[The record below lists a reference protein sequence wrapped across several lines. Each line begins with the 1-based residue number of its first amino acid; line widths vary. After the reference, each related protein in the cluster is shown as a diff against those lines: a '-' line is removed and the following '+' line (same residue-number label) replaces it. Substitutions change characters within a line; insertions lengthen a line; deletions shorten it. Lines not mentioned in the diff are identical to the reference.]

1 MGWMIPEAPMRTLP
15 VSLLLGACAVLPA
28 QAPLGPAVDAVVER
42 VRKDFEVPGIAVAV
56 VKDGKVVH
64 LKGYGVRKLGDP
76 APVTPRTLFG
86 IASNTK
92 VFTALAVGLL
102 VEEGRLAWD
111 DRVVDRLP
119 GFQMNDPYV
128 TREMRVR
135 DLFCHRSGLGLG
147 AGDLMYFPPSD
158 LTDAQVVERLRHV
171 PLATSFRSAYAYD
184 NILYSV
190 AGELIRHVSGMP
202 WDAFVQARI
211 LAPAGLSR
219 TGTSVMKVPAS
230 EDLAM
235 PHAKAEGRLT
245 VRAHES
251 LDNNAPAAALVSSA
265 EDMAA
270 WVRILLDRGDLG
282 GGKRLYGEATAAELE
297 RPLVLL
303 PTAAPPAGLKELRTT
318 MSAYALGLQV
328 QDYRG
333 RRMVWHTGGLPGM
346 VTRVTLLPD
355 EKAAVV
361 VLTNQEAGPAFSA
374 ITYAV
379 LDQLL
384 GAPPKDWAAA
394 YLQAWKER
402 KAKEAE
408 AVAKA
413 ATARDA
419 ATKPSLKL
427 DGYAGRYRDPWY
439 GDVVVEAKEGRLRIR
454 FTHTRALEADLEHW
468 QHDTFVARWP
478 DRSLDADAF
487 VTFQLDAD
495 AKVER
500 IRMKPVSPGTDFS
513 YDFQDLDLR
522 PAPKDA
528 PPR

>member
-1 MGWMIPEAPMRTLP
+1 MRTLP
-15 VSLLLGACAVLPA
+15 LSLLLGATAVLPA
-28 QAPLGPAVDAVVER
+28 QAPLGSAVDAVVER

-64 LKGYGVRKLGDP
+64 LKGYGVRRLGDP
-76 APVTPRTLFG
+76 SPVTPRTLFG

-92 VFTALAVGLL
+92 VFTAVAVGLL

-119 GFQMNDPYV
+119 GFQMSDPYV
-128 TREMRVR
+128 TREMRIR

-184 NILYSV
+184 NILYGV
-190 AGELIRHVSGMP
+190 AGELVRHVAGQP

-211 LAPAGLSR
+211 LKPAGLLR
-219 TGTSVMKVPAS
+219 TGTSVMKVPPS

-235 PHAKAEGRLT
+235 PHAKAEGRLA
-245 VRAHES
+245 VRAHDS
-251 LDNNAPAAALVSSA
+251 LENNAPAAALVSSA

-282 GGKRLYGEATAAELE
+282 GGKRLYSEATAKELE
-297 RPLVLL
+297 RPLTLL
-303 PTAAPPAGLKELRTT
+303 PNAPPPAALGELRTT
-318 MSAYALGLQV
+318 MAAYALGLQV
-328 QDYRG
+328 QDFRG

-355 EKAAVV
+355 EKTAVV
-361 VLTNQEAGPAFSA
+361 VLTNQEVGPAFSA
-374 ITYAV
+374 ITYTV

-384 GAPPKDWAAA
+384 GAPPKDWTAA
-394 YLQAWKER
+394 YLQVWKER
-402 KAKEAE
+402 QARATE

-413 ATARDA
+413 AAAREVA
-419 ATKPSLKL
+419 SKPALRPE
-427 DGYAGRYRDPWY
+427 GYAGRYRDPWY
-439 GDVVVEAKEGRLRIR
+439 GDVLVEAKDGRLRIR
-454 FTHTRALEADLEHW
+454 FTHSQALVADLEHW

-478 DRSLDADAF
+478 DRGLDADAF
-487 VTFQLDAD
+487 VTFQLDA
-495 AKVER
+495 AGKVER
-500 IRMKPVSPGTDFS
+500 IRIKPISPNTDFS